1 MLYILVGKSGSGKTT
16 ISRCL
21 HEMFG
26 VYRVRTCTTRP
37 KRDDERDGIDYHFI
51 SDDAFQK
58 LEKHHELMESRTYDA
73 SFGRVSYGSFRRDY
87 YPSNLYS
94 KRVLILNPDGI
105 LRLKDVG
112 VFDEGIFDKIRVIY
126 LDISEDKLKERLLKR
141 GDSLCE
147 INRRL
152 EADRNDFEELN
163 GFEPLYRLNC
173 TNMNPI
179 DICKT
184 IINLR

>member
-1 MLYILVGKSGSGKTT
+1 MENLNQGK
-16 ISRCL
+16 
-21 HEMFG
+21 
-26 VYRVRTCTTRP
+26 
-37 KRDDERDGIDYHFI
+37 
-51 SDDAFQK
+51 Q
-58 LEKHHELMESRTYDA
+58 
-73 SFGRVSYGSFRRDY
+73 SF
-87 YPSNLYS
+87 
-94 KRVLILNPDGI
+94 PDGI

-152 EADRNDFEELN
+152 EADRNDFEKLN

>member
-1 MLYILVGKSGSGKTT
+1 M
-16 ISRCL
+16 
-21 HEMFG
+21 
-26 VYRVRTCTTRP
+26 
-37 KRDDERDGIDYHFI
+37 
-51 SDDAFQK
+51 
-58 LEKHHELMESRTYDA
+58 
-73 SFGRVSYGSFRRDY
+73 
-87 YPSNLYS
+87 
-94 KRVLILNPDGI
+94 NPDGI

-173 TNMNPI
+173 TNMNTI

>member
-1 MLYILVGKSGSGKTT
+1 MLYKPYEKSSHCICTLKEENICCISQLENLDQGK
-16 ISRCL
+16 
-21 HEMFG
+21 
-26 VYRVRTCTTRP
+26 
-37 KRDDERDGIDYHFI
+37 
-51 SDDAFQK
+51 Q
-58 LEKHHELMESRTYDA
+58 
-73 SFGRVSYGSFRRDY
+73 SF
-87 YPSNLYS
+87 
-94 KRVLILNPDGI
+94 PDGI
-105 LRLKDVG
+105 LKLKDVG

-126 LDISEDKLKERLLKR
+126 LDISEDKLKERLSKR

-152 EADRNDFEELN
+152 EADRNDFEKLN

-173 TNMNPI
+173 ANMNPI